1 MATTVVIL
9 DMQVKPEAV
18 DGVKASF
25 KDLLPDTRAYDGCQ
39 GLDVYEDLD
48 QSGHLVLYERWDSK
62 EHYQRYLSWRTETGA
77 MEQLSKALVG
87 PPSIKYFD
95 RVDV

>member
-18 DGVKASF
+18 AGVKASF

-39 GLDVYEDLD
+39 GLECL
-48 QSGHLVLYERWDSK
+48 
-62 EHYQRYLSWRTETGA
+62 
-77 MEQLSKALVG
+77 
-87 PPSIKYFD
+87 
-95 RVDV
+95 